1 MDGKILMD
9 GKALKINDGAYQNVL
24 TGMGTSLDSS
34 THDRVKIGIEAEDDS
49 ELASLYS
56 RDPLVKT
63 IVDKVPEAVFNNPI
77 SIVDDDDGKMYKEL
91 SKLKFFESIVTAL
104 KYSRLYNGSIIVT
117 LYEGDDDLEKPVRAL
132 GRVTGYR
139 VYSSGR
145 LMMDDSDWVK
155 DKESPYFGSVEYYRF
170 IKKDGT
176 TQPIHASRVK
186 IVKGELLPD
195 SEDVTVKQEIFG
207 LSLINMIKDGSKLFG
222 TSISS
227 IGNMI
232 KENGVS
238 VFGFDGF
245 WQRLMVNGGEESIRR
260 RMGLLK
266 SQMSAFRGIIQD
278 RNDTFEQINHNF
290 TGIPEIMR
298 IVMSY
303 VSSSSQIPVS
313 ILFGNMI
320 TGLSSTNEGD
330 IRVFNE
336 LVEKTRENKLY
347 DVMCKLISDFAKR
360 NLGLKKDIE
369 FEWGAVG
376 QMTETE
382 KTTSLNTIVD
392 IAVKLFS
399 MEGVVE
405 IEDIKAFLKLKGSQY
420 GLFIGEG
427 NKE

>member
-1 MDGKILMD
+1 MDKKTEKI
-9 GKALKINDGAYQNVL
+9 KDGAYQNVI
-24 TGMGTSLDSS
+24 TGMGTSLDAS
-34 THDRVKIGIEAEDDS
+34 THDRVKIGIDVEDDS

-56 RDPLVKT
+56 RDALVKA

-77 SIVDDDDGKMYKEL
+77 SIVDDDDGKIYKEL
-91 SKLKFFESIVTAL
+91 SRMNFFSSIVTAL
-104 KYSRLYNGSIIVT
+104 KYARLYNGSIIVT

-132 GRVTGYR
+132 GRVSGYR

-145 LMMDDSDWVK
+145 LVMDDSDWVK
-155 DKESPYFGSVEYYRF
+155 EKENPYFGSVEYYRF

-176 TQPIHASRVK
+176 TQRIHSSRINV
-186 IVKGELLPD
+186 IKGELFPD
-195 SEDVTVKQEIFG
+195 SETGTVKQEVFG
-207 LSLINMIKDGSKLFG
+207 LSLINSIAKDCSKLFG

-232 KENGVS
+232 KESGIS

-245 WQRLMVNGGEESIRR
+245 WQRLMIKDGEESIRK

-278 RNDTFEQINHNF
+278 RNDSFAQINHNF
-290 TGIPEIMR
+290 TGIPEVMR
-298 IVMSY
+298 IVMAY
-303 VSSSSQIPVS
+303 VSSCTQIPVS

-336 LVEKTRENKLY
+336 LVEKTREDKLY
-347 DVMCKLISDFAKR
+347 NVMCKLISDFAKR
-360 NLGLKKDIE
+360 NLGLKKDLE

-382 KTTSLNTIVD
+382 KTASLNTIVD

-399 MEGVVE
+399 MEGVVD

-420 GLFIGEG
+420 GLFINDG
-427 NKE
+427 NK

>member
-1 MDGKILMD
+1 MDKKTEKI
-9 GKALKINDGAYQNVL
+9 KDGAYQNVI
-24 TGMGTSLDSS
+24 TGMGTSLDAS
-34 THDRVKIGIEAEDDS
+34 THDRVKIGIDVEDDS

-56 RDPLVKT
+56 RDALVKA

-77 SIVDDDDGKMYKEL
+77 SIVDDDDGKIYKEL
-91 SKLKFFESIVTAL
+91 SRMNFFSSIVTAL
-104 KYSRLYNGSIIVT
+104 KYARLYNGSIIVT

-132 GRVTGYR
+132 GRVSGYR

-145 LMMDDSDWVK
+145 LVMDDSDWVK
-155 DKESPYFGSVEYYRF
+155 EKENPYFGSVEYYRF

-176 TQPIHASRVK
+176 TQRIHSSRINV
-186 IVKGELLPD
+186 IKGELFPD
-195 SEDVTVKQEIFG
+195 SETGTVKQEVFG
-207 LSLINMIKDGSKLFG
+207 LSLINSIAKDCSKLFG

-232 KENGVS
+232 KESGIS

-245 WQRLMVNGGEESIRR
+245 WQRLMIKDGEESIRK

-278 RNDTFEQINHNF
+278 RNDSFAQINHNF
-290 TGIPEIMR
+290 TGIPEVMR
-298 IVMSY
+298 IVMAY
-303 VSSSSQIPVS
+303 VSSCTQIPVS

-336 LVEKTRENKLY
+336 FVEKTRENKLY

-360 NLGLKKDIE
+360 NLGLKKDLE

-382 KTTSLNTIVD
+382 KTASLNTIVD

-399 MEGVVE
+399 MEGVVD

-420 GLFIGEG
+420 GLFINDG
-427 NKE
+427 NK

>member
-1 MDGKILMD
+1 MNKKTEKI
-9 GKALKINDGAYQNVL
+9 KDGAYQNVL

-34 THDRVKIGIEAEDDS
+34 THDRVKMGIDVEDDS

-56 RDPLVKT
+56 RDALVKA

-77 SIVDDDDGKMYKEL
+77 SIVDDDDGKIYKEL
-91 SKLKFFESIVTAL
+91 SKMNFFSSIVTAL
-104 KYSRLYNGSIIVT
+104 KYARLYNGSIIVT
-117 LYEGDDDLEKPVRAL
+117 LYEGDDDLEKPVRAF

-155 DKESPYFGSVEYYRF
+155 DKENPYFGSVEYYRF

-176 TQPIHASRVK
+176 IQRIHSSRINV
-186 IVKGELLPD
+186 IKGELFPD
-195 SEDVTVKQEIFG
+195 SETGTVKQEVFG
-207 LSLINMIKDGSKLFG
+207 LSLINSIAKDCSKLFG

-227 IGNMI
+227 IGNML
-232 KENGVS
+232 KESGIS

-245 WQRLMVNGGEESIRR
+245 WQRLMIKDKDGEESIRKR
-260 RMGLLK
+260 IGLLK
-266 SQMSAFRGIIQD
+266 SQMSAFRGVIQD
-278 RNDTFEQINHNF
+278 RNDTFAQINHNF
-290 TGIPEIMR
+290 TGIPEVMR
-298 IVMSY
+298 IVMAY
-303 VSSSSQIPVS
+303 VSSCTQIPVS

-347 DVMCKLISDFAKR
+347 DVMCKLISDYAKR
-360 NLGLKKDIE
+360 NLGLKNDLE

-382 KTTSLNTIVD
+382 KTSSLNSIVD

-399 MEGVVE
+399 MEGVVDT
-405 IEDIKAFLKLKGSQY
+405 EDIKAFLKLKGSQY
-420 GLFIGEG
+420 GLFINDG
-427 NKE
+427 NK

>member
-1 MDGKILMD
+1 MNKKTEKI
-9 GKALKINDGAYQNVL
+9 KDGAYQNVL

-34 THDRVKIGIEAEDDS
+34 THDRVKMGIDVEDDS

-56 RDPLVKT
+56 RDALVKA

-91 SKLKFFESIVTAL
+91 SKMNFFSSIVTAL
-104 KYSRLYNGSIIVT
+104 KYARLYNGSIIVT
-117 LYEGDDDLEKPVRAL
+117 LYEGDDDLEKPVRAF

-145 LMMDDSDWVK
+145 LTMDDSDWVK
-155 DKESPYFGSVEYYRF
+155 DKENPYFGSVEYYRF

-176 TQPIHASRVK
+176 TQRIHSSRINV
-186 IVKGELLPD
+186 IKGELFPD
-195 SEDVTVKQEIFG
+195 SETGTVKQEVFG
-207 LSLINMIKDGSKLFG
+207 LSLINSIAKDCSKLFG

-232 KENGVS
+232 KESGVS

-245 WQRLMVNGGEESIRR
+245 WQRLMIKDGEESIRK

-278 RNDTFEQINHNF
+278 RNDSFAQINHNF
-290 TGIPEIMR
+290 TGIPEVMR
-298 IVMSY
+298 IVMAY
-303 VSSSSQIPVS
+303 VSSCTQIPVS

-360 NLGLKKDIE
+360 NLGIKKDLE
-369 FEWGAVG
+369 FEWGAAG

-382 KTTSLNTIVD
+382 KTASLNTIVD

-399 MEGVVE
+399 MEGVVD

-420 GLFIGEG
+420 GLFINDG
-427 NKE
+427 NK

>member
-1 MDGKILMD
+1 MDKKTEKI
-9 GKALKINDGAYQNVL
+9 KDGAYQNVI
-24 TGMGTSLDSS
+24 TGMGTSLDAS
-34 THDRVKIGIEAEDDS
+34 THDRVKIGIDVEDDS

-56 RDPLVKT
+56 RDALVKA

-77 SIVDDDDGKMYKEL
+77 SIVDDDDGKIYKEL
-91 SKLKFFESIVTAL
+91 SRMNFFSSIVTAL
-104 KYSRLYNGSIIVT
+104 KYARLYNGSIIVT
-117 LYEGDDDLEKPVRAL
+117 LYEGDDDLEKPVRAF
-132 GRVTGYR
+132 GRVSGYR

-145 LMMDDSDWVK
+145 LVMDDSDWVK
-155 DKESPYFGSVEYYRF
+155 EKENPYFGSVEYYRF
-170 IKKDGT
+170 IKKDKT
-176 TQPIHASRVK
+176 EQKIHSSRINV
-186 IVKGELLPD
+186 IKGELFPD
-195 SEDVTVKQEIFG
+195 SETGTVKQEVFG
-207 LSLINMIKDGSKLFG
+207 LSLINLIKDGSKLFG

-227 IGNMI
+227 IGNML

-245 WQRLMVNGGEESIRR
+245 WQRLKIKDGEGSIRK

-278 RNDTFEQINHNF
+278 RNDTFAQINHNF
-290 TGIPEIMR
+290 TGIPEVMR
-298 IVMSY
+298 IVMAY
-303 VSSSSQIPVS
+303 VSSCSQIPVS

-336 LVEKTRENKLY
+336 LVEKTREDKLY
-347 DVMCKLISDFAKR
+347 NVMCKLISDFTKR
-360 NLGLKKDIE
+360 NQGLKKDIE

-382 KTTSLNTIVD
+382 KTASLNSIVD
-392 IAVKLFS
+392 IAAKLFS
-399 MEGVVE
+399 MEGVVD

-420 GLFIGEG
+420 GLFINDG
-427 NKE
+427 NK

>member
-1 MDGKILMD
+1 MDKKTEKI
-9 GKALKINDGAYQNVL
+9 KDGAYQNVI

-34 THDRVKIGIEAEDDS
+34 THDRVKIGIDVEDDS

-56 RDPLVKT
+56 RDALVKA

-77 SIVDDDDGKMYKEL
+77 SIVDDDDGKIYKEL
-91 SKLKFFESIVTAL
+91 SRMNFFSSIVTAL
-104 KYSRLYNGSIIVT
+104 KYARLYNGSIIVT
-117 LYEGDDDLEKPVRAL
+117 LYEGDDDLEKPVRAF

-155 DKESPYFGSVEYYRF
+155 ETENPYFGSVEYYRF
-170 IKKDGT
+170 IKKDKT
-176 TQPIHASRVK
+176 EQKIHSSRINV
-186 IVKGELLPD
+186 IKGELFPD
-195 SEDVTVKQEIFG
+195 SETGTVKQEVFG
-207 LSLINMIKDGSKLFG
+207 LSLINLIKDGSKLFG

-245 WQRLMVNGGEESIRR
+245 WQKLMMNGGEESIRK

-278 RNDTFEQINHNF
+278 RNDTFAQINHNF

-298 IVMSY
+298 IVMAY
-303 VSSSSQIPVS
+303 VSSCSQIPVS

-360 NLGLKKDIE
+360 NLGLKKDLE

-382 KTTSLNTIVD
+382 KTASLNSIVD
-392 IAVKLFS
+392 IAAKLFS
-399 MEGVVE
+399 MEDVVD

-420 GLFIGEG
+420 GLFINDG
-427 NKE
+427 NK

>member
-1 MDGKILMD
+1 MNKKTEKI
-9 GKALKINDGAYQNVL
+9 KDGAYQNVL
-24 TGMGTSLDSS
+24 TGMRTSLDSS
-34 THDRVKIGIEAEDDS
+34 THDRVKMGIDVEDDS

-56 RDPLVKT
+56 RDALVKA

-91 SKLKFFESIVTAL
+91 SKMNFFSSIVTAL
-104 KYSRLYNGSIIVT
+104 KYARLYNGSIIVT
-117 LYEGDDDLEKPVRAL
+117 LYEGDDDLEKPVRAF

-145 LMMDDSDWVK
+145 LTMDDSDWVK
-155 DKESPYFGSVEYYRF
+155 DKENPYFGSVEYYRF

-176 TQPIHASRVK
+176 TQRIHSSRINV
-186 IVKGELLPD
+186 IKGELFPD
-195 SEDVTVKQEIFG
+195 SETGTVKQEVFG
-207 LSLINMIKDGSKLFG
+207 LSLINSIAKDCSKLFG

-232 KENGVS
+232 KESGVS

-245 WQRLMVNGGEESIRR
+245 WQRLMIKDGEESIRK

-278 RNDTFEQINHNF
+278 RNDSFAQINHNF
-290 TGIPEIMR
+290 TGIPEVMR
-298 IVMSY
+298 IVMAY
-303 VSSSSQIPVS
+303 VSSCTQIPVS

-360 NLGLKKDIE
+360 NLGIKKDLE
-369 FEWGAVG
+369 FEWGAAG

-382 KTTSLNTIVD
+382 KTASLNTIVD

-399 MEGVVE
+399 MEGVVD

-420 GLFIGEG
+420 GLFINDG
-427 NKE
+427 NK

>member
-1 MDGKILMD
+1 MDKKTEKI
-9 GKALKINDGAYQNVL
+9 KDGAYQNVI
-24 TGMGTSLDSS
+24 TGMGTSLDAS
-34 THDRVKIGIEAEDDS
+34 THDRVKIGIDVEDDS

-56 RDPLVKT
+56 RDALVKA

-77 SIVDDDDGKMYKEL
+77 SIVDDHDGKIYKEL
-91 SKLKFFESIVTAL
+91 SRMNFFSSIVTAL
-104 KYSRLYNGSIIVT
+104 KYARLYNGSIIVT

-132 GRVTGYR
+132 GRVSGYR

-145 LMMDDSDWVK
+145 LVMDDSDWVK
-155 DKESPYFGSVEYYRF
+155 EKENPYFGSVEYYRF

-176 TQPIHASRVK
+176 TQRIHSSRINV
-186 IVKGELLPD
+186 IKGELFPD
-195 SEDVTVKQEIFG
+195 SETGTVKQEVFG
-207 LSLINMIKDGSKLFG
+207 LSLINSIAKDCSKLFG

-232 KENGVS
+232 KESGIS

-245 WQRLMVNGGEESIRR
+245 WQRLMIKDGEESIRK

-278 RNDTFEQINHNF
+278 RNDSFAQINHNF
-290 TGIPEIMR
+290 TGIPEVMR
-298 IVMSY
+298 IVMAY
-303 VSSSSQIPVS
+303 VSSCTQIPVS

-336 LVEKTRENKLY
+336 FVEKTRENKLY

-360 NLGLKKDIE
+360 NLGLKKDLE

-382 KTTSLNTIVD
+382 KTASLNTIVD

-399 MEGVVE
+399 MEGVVD

-420 GLFIGEG
+420 GLFINDG
-427 NKE
+427 NK

>member
-1 MDGKILMD
+1 MDKKTEKI
-9 GKALKINDGAYQNVL
+9 KDGAYQNVL

-34 THDRVKIGIEAEDDS
+34 THDRVKIGIDVEDDS

-56 RDPLVKT
+56 RDALVKA

-91 SKLKFFESIVTAL
+91 SKMNFFSSIVTAL
-104 KYSRLYNGSIIVT
+104 KYARLYNGSIIVT

-145 LMMDDSDWVK
+145 LTMDDSDWVK
-155 DKESPYFGSVEYYRF
+155 DKENPYFGSVEYYRF
-170 IKKDGT
+170 IKKDGAE
-176 TQPIHASRVK
+176 QKIHSSRINV
-186 IVKGELLPD
+186 IKGELLPD
-195 SEDVTVKQEIFG
+195 SETGTVKQEVFG
-207 LSLINMIKDGSKLFG
+207 LSLINSIKDGSKLFG

-245 WQRLMVNGGEESIRR
+245 WMRLSTKDGEQTIRK

-278 RNDTFEQINHNF
+278 KNDTFAQINHSF
-290 TGIPEIMR
+290 AGIPEVMR
-298 IVMSY
+298 IVMAY
-303 VSSSSQIPVS
+303 VSSCSQIPVS
-313 ILFGNMI
+313 ILFGNMV

-360 NLGLKKDIE
+360 NLGFKKDLE

-382 KTTSLNTIVD
+382 KTASLNTIVD

-399 MEGVVE
+399 MEGVVD

-420 GLFIGEG
+420 GLFINDG
-427 NKE
+427 NK

>member
-1 MDGKILMD
+1 MDKKTEKI
-9 GKALKINDGAYQNVL
+9 KDGAYQNVL
-24 TGMGTSLDSS
+24 TGMGTSLDSA
-34 THDRVKIGIEAEDDS
+34 THDRVKMGIEAEDDS

-56 RDPLVKT
+56 RDPLVKS
-63 IVDKVPEAVFNNPI
+63 IVDKVPEAVFNSPI
-77 SIVDDDDGKMYKEL
+77 SIVDDDDGKIYKEL
-91 SKLKFFESIVTAL
+91 SKMSFFSSIVTAL
-104 KYSRLYNGSIIVT
+104 KYARLYNGSVIVT
-117 LYEGDDDLEKPVRAL
+117 LYEGDNDLESPVRAL

-145 LMMDDSDWVK
+145 FLMDDSDWVK
-155 DKESPYFGSVEYYRF
+155 DEENPYFGSIEYYRF
-170 IKKDGT
+170 IKKDGGH
-176 TQPIHASRVK
+176 QRIHSSR
-186 IVKGELLPD
+186 INIIKGELLPD
-195 SEDVTVKQEIFG
+195 SENGTVKQEVFG
-207 LSLINMIKDGSKLFG
+207 LSLINLIKDGSKLFG

-245 WQRLMVNGGEESIRR
+245 WQRLAIKDGEESIRK

-278 RNDTFEQINHNF
+278 RNDTITQINHSF
-290 TGIPEIMR
+290 AGLPEIMR
-298 IVMSY
+298 IVMAY
-303 VSSSSQIPVS
+303 VSSCSQIPVS

-360 NLGLKKDIE
+360 NIGLKKELE
-369 FEWGAVG
+369 FEWGAAG

-382 KTTSLNTIVD
+382 KTASLNTIVD

-399 MEGVVE
+399 MEGVVD
-405 IEDIKAFLKLKGSQY
+405 IEDIKAFLKLKGTQY
-420 GLFIGEG
+420 GLFINDG
-427 NKE
+427 NK

>member
-1 MDGKILMD
+1 MDKKTEKI
-9 GKALKINDGAYQNVL
+9 KDGAYQNVI
-24 TGMGTSLDSS
+24 TGMGTSLDAS
-34 THDRVKIGIEAEDDS
+34 THDRVKIGIDIEDDS

-56 RDPLVKT
+56 RDALVKA

-77 SIVDDDDGKMYKEL
+77 SIVDDDDGKIYKEL
-91 SKLKFFESIVTAL
+91 SRMNFFSSIVTAL
-104 KYSRLYNGSIIVT
+104 KYARLYNGSIIVT

-132 GRVTGYR
+132 GRVSGYR

-145 LMMDDSDWVK
+145 LVMDDSDWVK
-155 DKESPYFGSVEYYRF
+155 EKENPYFGSVEYYRF
-170 IKKDGT
+170 IKKDKT
-176 TQPIHASRVK
+176 EQKIHSSRISV
-186 IVKGELLPD
+186 IKGELFPD
-195 SEDVTVKQEIFG
+195 SETGTVKQEVFG
-207 LSLINMIKDGSKLFG
+207 LSLINLIKDGSKLFG

-227 IGNMI
+227 IGNML

-245 WQRLMVNGGEESIRR
+245 WQRLEIKDGENSIRK

-266 SQMSAFRGIIQD
+266 SQISAFRGIIQD
-278 RNDTFEQINHNF
+278 RNDTFAQINHNF
-290 TGIPEIMR
+290 AGIPEVMR
-298 IVMSY
+298 IVMAY
-303 VSSSSQIPVS
+303 VSSCSQIPVS

-336 LVEKTRENKLY
+336 LVEKTREDKLY
-347 DVMCKLISDFAKR
+347 NVMCKLISDFAKR
-360 NLGLKKDIE
+360 NLGLKKDLE

-382 KTTSLNTIVD
+382 KTTSLNSIVD

-399 MEGVVE
+399 MEGVVD

-420 GLFIGEG
+420 GLFINDG
-427 NKE
+427 NK

>member
-1 MDGKILMD
+1 MDKKTEKI
-9 GKALKINDGAYQNVL
+9 KDGAYQNVI
-24 TGMGTSLDSS
+24 TGMGTSLDAS
-34 THDRVKIGIEAEDDS
+34 THDRVKIGIDVEDDS

-56 RDPLVKT
+56 RDALVKA

-77 SIVDDDDGKMYKEL
+77 SIVDDDDGKIYKEL
-91 SKLKFFESIVTAL
+91 SRMNFFSSIVTAL
-104 KYSRLYNGSIIVT
+104 KYARLYNGSIIVT
-117 LYEGDDDLEKPVRAL
+117 LYEGDDDLEKPVRAF

-155 DKESPYFGSVEYYRF
+155 EKENPYFGSVEYYRF
-170 IKKDGT
+170 IKKDKT
-176 TQPIHASRVK
+176 EQKIHSSRISV
-186 IVKGELLPD
+186 IKGELFPD
-195 SEDVTVKQEIFG
+195 SETGTVKQEVFG
-207 LSLINMIKDGSKLFG
+207 LSLINLIKDGSKLFG

-227 IGNMI
+227 IGNML
-232 KENGVS
+232 KESGVS

-245 WQRLMVNGGEESIRR
+245 WQRLMIKDGEESIRK

-278 RNDTFEQINHNF
+278 RNDTFAQINHNF
-290 TGIPEIMR
+290 AGIPEVMR
-298 IVMSY
+298 IVMAY
-303 VSSSSQIPVS
+303 VSSCSQIPVS

-336 LVEKTRENKLY
+336 LVEKIREDKLY
-347 DVMCKLISDFAKR
+347 NVMCKLISDFAKR
-360 NLGLKKDIE
+360 NLGFKKDIE

-382 KTTSLNTIVD
+382 KTTALNSIVD
-392 IAVKLFS
+392 IAAKLFS
-399 MEGVVE
+399 MEGVVD
-405 IEDIKAFLKLKGSQY
+405 IEDIKVFLKLKGSQY
-420 GLFIGEG
+420 GLFINDG
-427 NKE
+427 NK

>member
-1 MDGKILMD
+1 MDKKTLAI
-9 GKALKINDGAYQNVL
+9 KDGAYQNVL

-34 THDRVKIGIEAEDDS
+34 SHDRVKKGIEAEDDS
-49 ELASLYS
+49 ELASLYA

-91 SKLKFFESIVTAL
+91 SKLKFFESIITAL
-104 KYSRLYNGSIIVT
+104 KYARLYNGSIIVT

-170 IKKDGT
+170 IKKDGSE
-176 TQPIHASRVK
+176 QKIHSSRINV
-186 IVKGELLPD
+186 IKGELLPD
-195 SEDVTVKQEIFG
+195 SEDGTVKQEVFG
-207 LSLINMIKDGSKLFG
+207 LSLINLIKDSSKVFG

-245 WQRLMVNGGEESIRR
+245 WQRLMVNGGEESIRK

-278 RNDTFEQINHNF
+278 RNDTFAQINHNF

-298 IVMSY
+298 IVMAY

-360 NLGLKKDIE
+360 NLGIKKDLE

-382 KTTSLNTIVD
+382 KTASLNTIVD

-399 MEGVVE
+399 MEGVVD

-420 GLFIGEG
+420 GLFINDG
-427 NKE
+427 NK

>member
-1 MDGKILMD
+1 MDKKTEKI
-9 GKALKINDGAYQNVL
+9 KDGAYQNVI
-24 TGMGTSLDSS
+24 TGMGTSLDAS
-34 THDRVKIGIEAEDDS
+34 THDRVKIGIDIEDDS

-56 RDPLVKT
+56 RDSIVKA

-77 SIVDDDDGKMYKEL
+77 SIVDDDDGKIYKEL
-91 SKLKFFESIVTAL
+91 SRMNFFSSIVTAL
-104 KYSRLYNGSIIVT
+104 KYARLYNGSIIVT

-132 GRVTGYR
+132 GRVSGYR

-145 LMMDDSDWVK
+145 LVMDDSDWVK
-155 DKESPYFGSVEYYRF
+155 EKENPYFGSVEYYRF
-170 IKKDGT
+170 IKKDKT
-176 TQPIHASRVK
+176 EQKIHSSRISV
-186 IVKGELLPD
+186 IKGELFPD
-195 SEDVTVKQEIFG
+195 SETGTVKQEVFG
-207 LSLINMIKDGSKLFG
+207 LSLINLIKDGSKLFG

-227 IGNMI
+227 IGNML

-245 WQRLMVNGGEESIRR
+245 WQRLEIKDGENSIRK

-266 SQMSAFRGIIQD
+266 SQISAFRGIIQD
-278 RNDTFEQINHNF
+278 RNDTFAQINHNF
-290 TGIPEIMR
+290 AGIPEVMR
-298 IVMSY
+298 IVMAY
-303 VSSSSQIPVS
+303 VSSCSQIPVS

-336 LVEKTRENKLY
+336 LVEKTREDKLY
-347 DVMCKLISDFAKR
+347 NVMCKLISDFAKR
-360 NLGLKKDIE
+360 NLGLKKDLE

-382 KTTSLNTIVD
+382 KTTSLNSIVD

-399 MEGVVE
+399 MEGVVD

-420 GLFIGEG
+420 GLFINDG
-427 NKE
+427 NK

>member
-1 MDGKILMD
+1 MDKKTEKI
-9 GKALKINDGAYQNVL
+9 KDGAYQNVL
-24 TGMGTSLDSS
+24 TGMGTSLDAS
-34 THDRVKIGIEAEDDS
+34 THDRVKIGIDVEDDS

-56 RDPLVKT
+56 RDALVKA

-77 SIVDDDDGKMYKEL
+77 SIVDDDDGKIYKEL
-91 SKLKFFESIVTAL
+91 SRMNFFSSIVTAL
-104 KYSRLYNGSIIVT
+104 KYARLYNGSIIVT

-132 GRVTGYR
+132 GRVSGYR

-145 LMMDDSDWVK
+145 LVMDDSDWVK
-155 DKESPYFGSVEYYRF
+155 EKENPYFGSVEYYRF
-170 IKKDGT
+170 IKKDKT
-176 TQPIHASRVK
+176 EQRIHSSRINV
-186 IVKGELLPD
+186 IKGELFPD
-195 SEDVTVKQEIFG
+195 SETGTVKQEVFG
-207 LSLINMIKDGSKLFG
+207 LSLINSIAKDCSKLFG

-227 IGNMI
+227 IGNML

-245 WQRLMVNGGEESIRR
+245 WQRLMIKDGEESIRK

-278 RNDTFEQINHNF
+278 RNDTFAQINHNF
-290 TGIPEIMR
+290 TGIPEVMR
-298 IVMSY
+298 IVMAY
-303 VSSSSQIPVS
+303 VSSCTQIPVS

-360 NLGLKKDIE
+360 NLGLKKDLE

-382 KTTSLNTIVD
+382 KTASLNTIVD

-399 MEGVVE
+399 MEGVVD

-420 GLFIGEG
+420 GLFINDG
-427 NKE
+427 NK

>member
-1 MDGKILMD
+1 MDKKTEKI
-9 GKALKINDGAYQNVL
+9 KDGAYQNVL
-24 TGMGTSLDSS
+24 TGMGTSLDAS
-34 THDRVKIGIEAEDDS
+34 THDRVKIGIDVEDDS

-56 RDPLVKT
+56 RDALVKA

-77 SIVDDDDGKMYKEL
+77 SIVDDDDGKIYKEL
-91 SKLKFFESIVTAL
+91 SRMNFFSSIVTAL
-104 KYSRLYNGSIIVT
+104 KYARLYNGSIIVT

-132 GRVTGYR
+132 GRVSGYR

-145 LMMDDSDWVK
+145 LVMDDSDWVK
-155 DKESPYFGSVEYYRF
+155 EKENPYFGSVEYYRF

-176 TQPIHASRVK
+176 TQRIHSSRINV
-186 IVKGELLPD
+186 IKGELFPD
-195 SEDVTVKQEIFG
+195 SETGTVKQEVFG
-207 LSLINMIKDGSKLFG
+207 LSLINSIKDCSKLFG

-227 IGNMI
+227 IGNML

-245 WQRLMVNGGEESIRR
+245 WQRLMIKDGEESIRK

-278 RNDTFEQINHNF
+278 RNDTFAQINHNF
-290 TGIPEIMR
+290 TGIPEVMR
-298 IVMSY
+298 IVMAY
-303 VSSSSQIPVS
+303 VSSCTQIPVS

-347 DVMCKLISDFAKR
+347 DVMCKLISDYAKR
-360 NLGLKKDIE
+360 NLGLKKDLE

-382 KTTSLNTIVD
+382 KTASLNSIVD

-399 MEGVVE
+399 MEGVVD

-420 GLFIGEG
+420 GLFINDG
-427 NKE
+427 NK

>member
-1 MDGKILMD
+1 MDKKTEKI
-9 GKALKINDGAYQNVL
+9 KDGAYQNVI
-24 TGMGTSLDSS
+24 TGMGTSLDAS
-34 THDRVKIGIEAEDDS
+34 THDRVKIGIDIEDDS

-56 RDPLVKT
+56 RDSIVKA

-77 SIVDDDDGKMYKEL
+77 SIVDDDDGKIYKEL
-91 SKLKFFESIVTAL
+91 SRMNFFSSIVTAL
-104 KYSRLYNGSIIVT
+104 KYARLYNGSIIVT

-132 GRVTGYR
+132 GRVSGYR

-145 LMMDDSDWVK
+145 LVMDDSDWVK
-155 DKESPYFGSVEYYRF
+155 EKENPYFGSVEYYRF
-170 IKKDGT
+170 IKKDKT
-176 TQPIHASRVK
+176 EQKIHSSRISV
-186 IVKGELLPD
+186 IKGELFPD
-195 SEDVTVKQEIFG
+195 SETGTVKQEVFG
-207 LSLINMIKDGSKLFG
+207 LSLINLIKDGSKLFG

-227 IGNMI
+227 IGNML

-245 WQRLMVNGGEESIRR
+245 WQRLEIKDGENSIRK

-266 SQMSAFRGIIQD
+266 SQISAFRGIIQD
-278 RNDTFEQINHNF
+278 RNDTFAQINHNF
-290 TGIPEIMR
+290 AGIPEVMR
-298 IVMSY
+298 IVMAY
-303 VSSSSQIPVS
+303 VSSCSQIPVS

-336 LVEKTRENKLY
+336 LVEKTREDKLY
-347 DVMCKLISDFAKR
+347 NVMCKLISDFAKR
-360 NLGLKKDIE
+360 NLGLKKDLE

-382 KTTSLNTIVD
+382 KTASLNTIVD

-399 MEGVVE
+399 MEGVVD

-420 GLFIGEG
+420 GLFINDG
-427 NKE
+427 NK

>member
-1 MDGKILMD
+1 MDKKTEKI
-9 GKALKINDGAYQNVL
+9 KDGAYQNVL

-34 THDRVKIGIEAEDDS
+34 THDRVKIGIDVEDDS

-56 RDPLVKT
+56 RDALVKA

-91 SKLKFFESIVTAL
+91 SKMNFFSSIVTAL
-104 KYSRLYNGSIIVT
+104 KYARLYNGSIIVT

-155 DKESPYFGSVEYYRF
+155 DKENPYFGSVEYYRF
-170 IKKDGT
+170 IKKDGAE
-176 TQPIHASRVK
+176 QKIHSSRINV
-186 IVKGELLPD
+186 IKGELLPD
-195 SEDVTVKQEIFG
+195 SETGTVKQEVFG
-207 LSLINMIKDGSKLFG
+207 LSLINSIKDGSKLFG

-245 WQRLMVNGGEESIRR
+245 WMRLSTKDGEQTIRK

-278 RNDTFEQINHNF
+278 KNDTFAQINHSF
-290 TGIPEIMR
+290 AGIPEVMR
-298 IVMSY
+298 IVMAY
-303 VSSSSQIPVS
+303 VSSCSQIPVS
-313 ILFGNMI
+313 ILFGNMV

-360 NLGLKKDIE
+360 NLGFKKDLE

-382 KTTSLNTIVD
+382 KTAALNTIVD
-392 IAVKLFS
+392 MAVKLFS
-399 MEGVVE
+399 MEGVVD

-420 GLFIGEG
+420 GLFINDG
-427 NKE
+427 NK

>member
-1 MDGKILMD
+1 MDKKTEKI
-9 GKALKINDGAYQNVL
+9 KDGAYQNVI
-24 TGMGTSLDSS
+24 TGMGTSLDAS
-34 THDRVKIGIEAEDDS
+34 THDRVKIGIDVEDDS

-56 RDPLVKT
+56 RDALVKA

-77 SIVDDDDGKMYKEL
+77 SIVDDDDGKIYKEL
-91 SKLKFFESIVTAL
+91 SRMNFFSSIVTAL
-104 KYSRLYNGSIIVT
+104 KYARLYNGSIIVT

-132 GRVTGYR
+132 GRVSGYR

-145 LMMDDSDWVK
+145 LVMDDSDWVK
-155 DKESPYFGSVEYYRF
+155 EKENPYFGSVEYYRF
-170 IKKDGT
+170 IKKDKT
-176 TQPIHASRVK
+176 EQKIHSSRISV
-186 IVKGELLPD
+186 IKGELFPD
-195 SEDVTVKQEIFG
+195 SETGTVKQEVFG
-207 LSLINMIKDGSKLFG
+207 LSLINLIKDGSKLFG

-227 IGNMI
+227 IGNML

-245 WQRLMVNGGEESIRR
+245 WQRLMISGGEESIRK

-278 RNDTFEQINHNF
+278 RNDTFAQINHNF
-290 TGIPEIMR
+290 AGIPEIMR
-298 IVMSY
+298 IVMAY
-303 VSSSSQIPVS
+303 VSSCSQIPVS

-360 NLGLKKDIE
+360 NLGFKKELE

-382 KTTSLNTIVD
+382 KTAALNSIVD
-392 IAVKLFS
+392 IATKLFS
-399 MEGVVE
+399 MEGVVD

-420 GLFIGEG
+420 GLFINDG
-427 NKE
+427 NK

>member
-1 MDGKILMD
+1 MDGKKI
-9 GKALKINDGAYQNVL
+9 KINDGAYLNVL

-34 THDRVKIGIEAEDDS
+34 TYDRVKKGIDVEDDS

-56 RDPLVKT
+56 RDALVKA

-91 SKLKFFESIVTAL
+91 SKMNFFSSIVTAL

-117 LYEGDDDLEKPVRAL
+117 LYEGDDDLEKPVRAS
-132 GRVTGYR
+132 GKVTGYR

-145 LMMDDSDWVK
+145 LMMDDSDWVTE
-155 DKESPYFGSVEYYRF
+155 KESPYFGSVEYYRF
-170 IKKDGT
+170 IKKNGVI
-176 TQPIHASRVK
+176 QRIHSSRVK

-195 SEDVTVKQEIFG
+195 SEDGTVKQEVFG
-207 LSLINMIKDGSKLFG
+207 LSLINLIKDSSKVFG

-227 IGNMI
+227 IGNML

-245 WQRLMVNGGEESIRR
+245 WQRLMMKGGEESIRK

-266 SQMSAFRGIIQD
+266 SQMSSFRGIIQD
-278 RNDTFEQINHNF
+278 RNDTFAQINHNF
-290 TGIPEIMR
+290 AGIPEVMR
-298 IVMSY
+298 IVMAY

-347 DVMCKLISDFAKR
+347 NVMCELISDFAKR
-360 NLGLKKDIE
+360 NLGLKKDLE

-405 IEDIKAFLKLKGSQY
+405 IEDIKAFLKLNGSQY

>member
-1 MDGKILMD
+1 MDKKTEKI
-9 GKALKINDGAYQNVL
+9 KDGAYQNVL
-24 TGMGTSLDSS
+24 TGMGTSLDAS
-34 THDRVKIGIEAEDDS
+34 TYDRVKIGIDVEDDS

-56 RDPLVKT
+56 RDALVKA

-77 SIVDDDDGKMYKEL
+77 SIVDDDDGKIYKEL
-91 SKLKFFESIVTAL
+91 SRMNFFSSIVTAL
-104 KYSRLYNGSIIVT
+104 KYARLYNGSIIVT

-132 GRVTGYR
+132 GRVSGYR

-145 LMMDDSDWVK
+145 LVMDDSDWVK
-155 DKESPYFGSVEYYRF
+155 EIDNPYFGSVEYYRF

-176 TQPIHASRVK
+176 TQRIHSSRINV
-186 IVKGELLPD
+186 IKGELFPD
-195 SEDVTVKQEIFG
+195 SETGTVKQEVFG
-207 LSLINMIKDGSKLFG
+207 LSLVNLIAKDCSKLFG

-232 KENGVS
+232 KESGIS

-245 WQRLMVNGGEESIRR
+245 WQRLMIKDGEESIRK

-278 RNDTFEQINHNF
+278 RNDTFAQINHNF
-290 TGIPEIMR
+290 TGIPEVMR
-298 IVMSY
+298 IVMAY
-303 VSSSSQIPVS
+303 VSSCTQIPVS

-347 DVMCKLISDFAKR
+347 DVMCKLISDYAKR
-360 NLGLKKDIE
+360 NLGLKKDLE

-382 KTTSLNTIVD
+382 KTASLNSIVD

-399 MEGVVE
+399 MEGVVD

-420 GLFIGEG
+420 GLFINDG
-427 NKE
+427 NK

>member
-1 MDGKILMD
+1 MNKKTEKI
-9 GKALKINDGAYQNVL
+9 KDGAYQNVL
-24 TGMGTSLDSS
+24 TGMGTSSDSS
-34 THDRVKIGIEAEDDS
+34 THDRVKMGIDVEDDS

-56 RDPLVKT
+56 RDALVKA

-91 SKLKFFESIVTAL
+91 SKMNFFSSIVTAL
-104 KYSRLYNGSIIVT
+104 KYARLYNGSIIVT
-117 LYEGDDDLEKPVRAL
+117 LYEGDDDLEKPVRAF

-145 LMMDDSDWVK
+145 LTMDDSDWVK
-155 DKESPYFGSVEYYRF
+155 DKENPYFGSVEYYRF

-176 TQPIHASRVK
+176 TQRIHSSRINV
-186 IVKGELLPD
+186 IKGELFPD
-195 SEDVTVKQEIFG
+195 SETGTVKQEVFG
-207 LSLINMIKDGSKLFG
+207 LSLINSIAKDCSKLFG

-232 KENGVS
+232 KESGVS

-245 WQRLMVNGGEESIRR
+245 WQRLMIKDGEESIRK

-278 RNDTFEQINHNF
+278 RNDSFAQINHNF
-290 TGIPEIMR
+290 TGIPEVMR
-298 IVMSY
+298 IVMAY
-303 VSSSSQIPVS
+303 VSSCTQIPVS

-360 NLGLKKDIE
+360 NLGIKKDLE
-369 FEWGAVG
+369 FEWGAAG

-382 KTTSLNTIVD
+382 KTASLNTIVD

-399 MEGVVE
+399 MEGVVD

-420 GLFIGEG
+420 GLFINDG
-427 NKE
+427 NK

>member
-1 MDGKILMD
+1 MDKKTEKI
-9 GKALKINDGAYQNVL
+9 KDGAYQNVL
-24 TGMGTSLDSS
+24 TGMGTSLDAS
-34 THDRVKIGIEAEDDS
+34 THDRVKIGIDVEDDS

-56 RDPLVKT
+56 RDALVKA

-77 SIVDDDDGKMYKEL
+77 SIVDDDDGKIYKEL
-91 SKLKFFESIVTAL
+91 SRMNFFSSIVTAL
-104 KYSRLYNGSIIVT
+104 KYARLYNGSIIVT
-117 LYEGDDDLEKPVRAL
+117 LYEGDDDLEKPARAL
-132 GRVTGYR
+132 GRVSGYR

-145 LMMDDSDWVK
+145 LVMDDSDWVK
-155 DKESPYFGSVEYYRF
+155 EKENPYFGSVEYYRF

-176 TQPIHASRVK
+176 TQRIHSSRINV
-186 IVKGELLPD
+186 IKGELFPD
-195 SEDVTVKQEIFG
+195 SETGTVKQEVFG
-207 LSLINMIKDGSKLFG
+207 LSLINSIKDCSKLFG

-232 KENGVS
+232 KESGIS

-245 WQRLMVNGGEESIRR
+245 WQRLMIKDGEESIRK

-278 RNDTFEQINHNF
+278 RNDSFAQINHNF
-290 TGIPEIMR
+290 TGIPEVMR
-298 IVMSY
+298 IVMAY
-303 VSSSSQIPVS
+303 VSSCTQIPVS

-360 NLGLKKDIE
+360 NLGLKKDLE

-382 KTTSLNTIVD
+382 KTASLNSIVD

-399 MEGVVE
+399 MEGVVD

-420 GLFIGEG
+420 GLFINDG
-427 NKE
+427 NK

>member
-1 MDGKILMD
+1 MDKKTEKI
-9 GKALKINDGAYQNVL
+9 KDGAYQNVL

-34 THDRVKIGIEAEDDS
+34 THDRVKIGIDVEDDS

-56 RDPLVKT
+56 RDALVKA

-91 SKLKFFESIVTAL
+91 SKMNFFSSIVTAL
-104 KYSRLYNGSIIVT
+104 KYARLYNGSIIVT

-145 LMMDDSDWVK
+145 LTMDDSDWVK
-155 DKESPYFGSVEYYRF
+155 DKENPYFGSVEYYRF
-170 IKKDGT
+170 IKKDGAE
-176 TQPIHASRVK
+176 QKIHSSRINV
-186 IVKGELLPD
+186 IKGELLPD
-195 SEDVTVKQEIFG
+195 SETGTVKQEVFG
-207 LSLINMIKDGSKLFG
+207 LSLINSIKDGSKLFG

-245 WQRLMVNGGEESIRR
+245 WMRLSTKDGEQTIRK

-278 RNDTFEQINHNF
+278 KNDTFAQINHSF
-290 TGIPEIMR
+290 AGIPEVMR
-298 IVMSY
+298 IVMAY
-303 VSSSSQIPVS
+303 VSSCSQIPVS
-313 ILFGNMI
+313 ILFGNMV

-360 NLGLKKDIE
+360 NLGIKKDLE

-382 KTTSLNTIVD
+382 KTASLNTIVD

-399 MEGVVE
+399 MEGVVD

-420 GLFIGEG
+420 GLFINDG
-427 NKE
+427 NK

>member
-1 MDGKILMD
+1 MDKKTEKI
-9 GKALKINDGAYQNVL
+9 KDGAYQNVI
-24 TGMGTSLDSS
+24 TGMGTSLDAS
-34 THDRVKIGIEAEDDS
+34 THDRVKIGIDIEDDS

-56 RDPLVKT
+56 RDALVKA

-77 SIVDDDDGKMYKEL
+77 SIVDDDDGKIYKEL
-91 SKLKFFESIVTAL
+91 SRMNFFSSIVTAL
-104 KYSRLYNGSIIVT
+104 KYARLYNGSIIVT

-132 GRVTGYR
+132 GRVSGYR

-145 LMMDDSDWVK
+145 LVMDDSDWVK
-155 DKESPYFGSVEYYRF
+155 EKENPYFGSVEYYRF
-170 IKKDGT
+170 IKKDKT
-176 TQPIHASRVK
+176 EQKIHSSRISV
-186 IVKGELLPD
+186 IKGELFPD
-195 SEDVTVKQEIFG
+195 SETGTVKQEVFG
-207 LSLINMIKDGSKLFG
+207 LSLINLIKDGSKLFG

-227 IGNMI
+227 IGNML

-245 WQRLMVNGGEESIRR
+245 WQRLEIKDGENSIRK

-266 SQMSAFRGIIQD
+266 SQISAFRGIIQD
-278 RNDTFEQINHNF
+278 RNDTFAQINHNF
-290 TGIPEIMR
+290 AGIPEVMR
-298 IVMSY
+298 IVMAY
-303 VSSSSQIPVS
+303 LSSCSQIPVS

-336 LVEKTRENKLY
+336 LVEKTREDKLY
-347 DVMCKLISDFAKR
+347 NVMCKLISDFAKR
-360 NLGLKKDIE
+360 NLGLKKDLE

-382 KTTSLNTIVD
+382 KTTSLNSIVD

-399 MEGVVE
+399 MEGVVD

-420 GLFIGEG
+420 GLFINDG
-427 NKE
+427 NK

>member
-1 MDGKILMD
+1 MDKKTEKI
-9 GKALKINDGAYQNVL
+9 KDGAYQNVI
-24 TGMGTSLDSS
+24 TGMGTSLDAS
-34 THDRVKIGIEAEDDS
+34 THDRVKIGIDIEDDS

-56 RDPLVKT
+56 RDALVKA

-77 SIVDDDDGKMYKEL
+77 SIVDDDDGKIYKEL
-91 SKLKFFESIVTAL
+91 SRMNFFSSIVTAL
-104 KYSRLYNGSIIVT
+104 KYARLYNGSIIVT

-132 GRVTGYR
+132 GRVSGYR

-145 LMMDDSDWVK
+145 LVMDDSDWVK
-155 DKESPYFGSVEYYRF
+155 EKENPYFGSVEYYRF
-170 IKKDGT
+170 IKKDKT
-176 TQPIHASRVK
+176 EQKIHSSRISV
-186 IVKGELLPD
+186 IKGELFPD
-195 SEDVTVKQEIFG
+195 SETGTVKQEVFG
-207 LSLINMIKDGSKLFG
+207 LSLINLIKDGSKLFG

-227 IGNMI
+227 IGNML

-245 WQRLMVNGGEESIRR
+245 WQRLEIKDGENSIRK

-266 SQMSAFRGIIQD
+266 SQISAFRGIIQD
-278 RNDTFEQINHNF
+278 RNDTFAQINHNF
-290 TGIPEIMR
+290 AGIPEVMR
-298 IVMSY
+298 IVMAY
-303 VSSSSQIPVS
+303 VSSCSQIPVS

-336 LVEKTRENKLY
+336 LVEKTREDKLY
-347 DVMCKLISDFAKR
+347 NVMCKLISDFAKR
-360 NLGLKKDIE
+360 NLGLKKDLE

-382 KTTSLNTIVD
+382 KTASLNTIVD

-399 MEGVVE
+399 MEGVVD

-420 GLFIGEG
+420 GLFINDG
-427 NKE
+427 NK

>member
-1 MDGKILMD
+1 MDKKTEKI
-9 GKALKINDGAYQNVL
+9 KDGAYQNVI
-24 TGMGTSLDSS
+24 TGMGTSLDAS
-34 THDRVKIGIEAEDDS
+34 THDRVKIGIDIEDDS

-56 RDPLVKT
+56 RDSIVKA

-77 SIVDDDDGKMYKEL
+77 SIVDDDDGKIYKEL
-91 SKLKFFESIVTAL
+91 SRMNFFSSIVTAL
-104 KYSRLYNGSIIVT
+104 KYARLYNGSIIVT

-132 GRVTGYR
+132 GRVSGYR

-145 LMMDDSDWVK
+145 LVMDDSDWVK
-155 DKESPYFGSVEYYRF
+155 EKENPYFGSVEYYRF
-170 IKKDGT
+170 IKKDKT
-176 TQPIHASRVK
+176 EQKIHSSRISV
-186 IVKGELLPD
+186 IKGELFPD
-195 SEDVTVKQEIFG
+195 SETGTVKQEVFG
-207 LSLINMIKDGSKLFG
+207 LSLINLIKDGSKLFG

-227 IGNMI
+227 IGNML

-245 WQRLMVNGGEESIRR
+245 WQRLEIKDGENSIRK

-266 SQMSAFRGIIQD
+266 SQISAFRGIIQD
-278 RNDTFEQINHNF
+278 RNDTFAQINHNF
-290 TGIPEIMR
+290 AGIPEVMR
-298 IVMSY
+298 IVMAY
-303 VSSSSQIPVS
+303 LSSCSQIPVS

-336 LVEKTRENKLY
+336 LVEKTREDKLY
-347 DVMCKLISDFAKR
+347 NVMCKLISDFAKR
-360 NLGLKKDIE
+360 NLGLKKDLE

-382 KTTSLNTIVD
+382 KTTSLNSIVD

-399 MEGVVE
+399 MEGVVD

-420 GLFIGEG
+420 GLFINDG
-427 NKE
+427 NK

>member
-1 MDGKILMD
+1 MDIKKEKI
-9 GKALKINDGAYQNVL
+9 KDGAYQNVL

-34 THDRVKIGIEAEDDS
+34 SYDRVKMGIDVEDDS

-56 RDPLVKT
+56 RDALVKA

-77 SIVDDDDGKMYKEL
+77 SILDDDDGKIYKEL
-91 SKLKFFESIVTAL
+91 SKMKFFSSIVTAL
-104 KYSRLYNGSIIVT
+104 KYARLYNGSIIVT

-132 GRVTGYR
+132 GRVVGYR

-145 LMMDDSDWVK
+145 LMMDDSDWVN
-155 DKESPYFGSVEYYRF
+155 DKENPYFGSIEYYRF

-176 TQPIHASRVK
+176 PQRIHSSRINV
-186 IVKGELLPD
+186 IKGELFPD
-195 SEDVTVKQEIFG
+195 SETGTVKQEVFG
-207 LSLINMIKDGSKLFG
+207 LSLINLIKDGSKLFG

-227 IGNMI
+227 IGNML
-232 KENGVS
+232 KESGVS

-245 WQRLMVNGGEESIRR
+245 WQRLKIKDGEESIRK

-278 RNDTFEQINHNF
+278 RNDTFAQINHNF
-290 TGIPEIMR
+290 VGIPEIMR
-298 IVMSY
+298 IVMAY
-303 VSSSSQIPVS
+303 VSSCSQIPVS

-347 DVMCKLISDFAKR
+347 DVMCKLITDFAKR
-360 NLGLKKDIE
+360 NLGLKKDFE

-382 KTTSLNTIVD
+382 KTASLNSIVD

-399 MEGVVE
+399 MEGVVD

-420 GLFIGEG
+420 GLFINDG
-427 NKE
+427 NK

>member
-1 MDGKILMD
+1 MDKKTEKI
-9 GKALKINDGAYQNVL
+9 KDGAYQNII
-24 TGMGTSLDSS
+24 TGMGTSLDAS
-34 THDRVKIGIEAEDDS
+34 THDRVKIGIDVEDDS

-56 RDPLVKT
+56 RDALVKA

-77 SIVDDDDGKMYKEL
+77 SIVDDDDGNIYKEL
-91 SKLKFFESIVTAL
+91 SRMNFFSSIVTAL
-104 KYSRLYNGSIIVT
+104 KYARLYNGSIIVT
-117 LYEGDDDLEKPVRAL
+117 LYEGDDDLEKPVRAF

-145 LMMDDSDWVK
+145 LVMDDSDWVK
-155 DKESPYFGSVEYYRF
+155 EKENPYFGSVEYYRF
-170 IKKDGT
+170 IKKDKT
-176 TQPIHASRVK
+176 EQKIHSSRINV
-186 IVKGELLPD
+186 IKGELFPD
-195 SEDVTVKQEIFG
+195 SETGTVKQEVFG
-207 LSLINMIKDGSKLFG
+207 LSLINLIKDGSKLFG

-227 IGNMI
+227 IGNML

-245 WQRLMVNGGEESIRR
+245 WQRLMIKDGEESIRK

-298 IVMSY
+298 IVMAY
-303 VSSSSQIPVS
+303 VSSCSQIPVS

-336 LVEKTRENKLY
+336 LVEKTREDKLY
-347 DVMCKLISDFAKR
+347 HVMCKLISDFTKR
-360 NLGLKKDIE
+360 NLGLKKDLE

-382 KTTSLNTIVD
+382 KTASLKSIVD
-392 IAVKLFS
+392 IATKLFS
-399 MEGVVE
+399 MEGVVD

-420 GLFIGEG
+420 GLFINDG
-427 NKE
+427 NK